1 MLYDNCLTNGCI
13 HGLYRDYYGPTKGL
27 GKTRARTKSWKSWK
41 TVRKVGKLE
50 IFCIHTSKIFPTFFI
65 TPTIPVNIP
74 YKPERYQLLKKLEI
88 WMVVGIQIPIPTEII
103 FLTYRT
109 RYTLTSTFGKPPFI

>member
-1 MLYDNCLTNGCI
+1 MAVSTVLYPYYYRVDNG
-13 HGLYRDYYGPTKGL
+13 DWAKL
-27 GKTRARTKSWKSWK
+27 GH
-41 TVRKVGKLE
+41 VQKVGKVGKPYEKLE
-50 IFCIHTSKIFPTFFI
+50 IWNSGWIHTSKIFPTFFI
-65 TPTIPVNIP
+65 TPTISVNIP